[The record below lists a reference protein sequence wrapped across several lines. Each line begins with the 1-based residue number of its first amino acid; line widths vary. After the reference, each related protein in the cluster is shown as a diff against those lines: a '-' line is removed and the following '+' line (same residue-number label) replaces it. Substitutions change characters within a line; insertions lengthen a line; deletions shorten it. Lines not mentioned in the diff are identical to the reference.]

1 MVDNEKVRIMTRI
14 AIYEKNNEHEGL
26 ALAKF
31 FREDDIKYNLL
42 KTLVTSTF
50 CFWTFVVASVLLNFE
65 KYLSE
70 FGSANYFKLVGKL
83 MMNYCIFLLIFEV
96 IAFAAYSYRYYKAK
110 PGLIE
115 YNGNLRRLIEYYER
129 LETTDTKKY
138 KVSSSIGGDIDDLDM
153 STFRRDKGEKDNERS
168 YKDQK

>member
-1 MVDNEKVRIMTRI
+1 MTRI

-26 ALAKF
+26 ALAKY
-31 FREDDIKYNLL
+31 FREDYIKYNLL

-70 FGSANYFKLVGKL
+70 FGSANYFKLVSKL
-83 MMNYCIFLLIFEV
+83 MGNYVIFLVIFEL
-96 IAFAAYSYRYYKAK
+96 IAFAAYSYRYYRAK
-110 PGLIE
+110 PGLVE

-129 LETTDTKKY
+129 LETTDTKKF
-138 KVSSSIGGDIDDLDM
+138 KVSNSIGGDIELEDLDII
-153 STFRRDKGEKDNERS
+153 TTRRDKGEKDNERS

>member
-31 FREDDIKYNLL
+31 FREDYIKYNLL

-50 CFWTFVVASVLLNFE
+50 CFWTFVAVSVLVDFE

-70 FGSANYFKLVGKL
+70 FGSANYFKVVSKL
-83 MMNYCIFLLIFEV
+83 MREV

>member
-31 FREDDIKYNLL
+31 FREDYIKYNLL

-50 CFWTFVVASVLLNFE
+50 CFWTFVAVSVLVDFE

-70 FGSANYFKLVGKL
+70 FGSSNYFKVVSKL
-83 MMNYCIFLLIFEV
+83 MRDYCIFLLIFEIV
-96 IAFAAYSYRYYKAK
+96 AFVAYSYRYFKAK
-110 PGLIE
+110 PGLVE
-115 YNGNLRRLIEYYER
+115 YNGNLRRLIEYYDR

-138 KVSSSIGGDIDDLDM
+138 KVSSSIGGDIDDLDL
-153 STFRRDKGEKDNERS
+153 STFKRDKGEKD
-168 YKDQK
+168 K

>member
-31 FREDDIKYNLL
+31 FREDYIKYNLL

-50 CFWTFVVASVLLNFE
+50 CFWTFVAVSVLVDFE

-70 FGSANYFKLVGKL
+70 FGSANYFKVVSKL
-83 MMNYCIFLLIFEV
+83 MRDYCIFLLIFEIV
-96 IAFAAYSYRYYKAK
+96 AFVAYSYRYYKAK
-110 PGLIE
+110 PGLVE
-115 YNGNLRRLIEYYER
+115 YNGNLRRLIEYYDR

-138 KVSSSIGGDIDDLDM
+138 KVSSSIGGDIDDLDL
-153 STFRRDKGEKDNERS
+153 STFKRDKGEKD
-168 YKDQK
+168 K